1 MNCKNCN
8 TSLSKLINYCP
19 LCGAKIVKKRLTFK
33 NLSVDITEQF
43 LNIDNKFLKTFLH
56 LFTKPEL
63 VIDGFISGTRKKY
76 INVIQYFAVALTLV
90 GVQVFLMNNFFLD
103 AMELDNEFLKKAL
116 ENQSNQENNPFSSF
130 SFEDSNNYQSIIY
143 ILSVP
148 ISTISTWIAYYVIG
162 IRHYNFTEHLVIN
175 LYYSA
180 QIIIVSAVL
189 SILFLCFGL
198 DYLLISGVI
207 SVLTFGY
214 FFFVFKR
221 VFNSSFW
228 DSVLHFILIMV
239 AYFIIFI
246 TILLIVIAIVAVYAI
261 LNKDQLVHTV

>member
-33 NLSVDITEQF
+33 NITADISEQF
-43 LNIDNKFLKTFLH
+43 LNIDNKFLKTFIH
-56 LFTKPEL
+56 LFSKPES
-63 VIDGFISGTRKKY
+63 VINGFIDGTRKKY
-76 INVIQYFAVALTLV
+76 VNVIQYFAIALTLV
-90 GVQVFLMNNFFLD
+90 GVQVFLMKTFFKD
-103 AMELDNEFLKKAL
+103 AMEFDPSIFGSVANPEAQK
-116 ENQSNQENNPFSSF
+116 NNPFANF
-130 SFEDSNNYQSIIY
+130 DFEEINNFQSIIY

-148 ISTISTWIAYYVIG
+148 ISTIATWISYYILG

-180 QIIIVSAVL
+180 QIILITAIL

-198 DYLLISGVI
+198 DYLLISGGV

-214 FFFVFKR
+214 FFYVLKR
-221 VFNSSFW
+221 VFNSTFW
-228 DSVLHFILIMV
+228 DTALHFIVIMFAYLVLFVIIILI
-239 AYFIIFI
+239 AS
-246 TILLIVIAIVAVYAI
+246 IVGFLYV
-261 LNKDQLVHTV
+261 LMNKEQFTTTV

>member
-1 MNCKNCN
+1 MECKNCN

-33 NLSVDITEQF
+33 NLSADIAEQF
-43 LNIDNKFLKTFLH
+43 LNIDNKFLKTFIH

-63 VIDGFISGTRKKY
+63 IINGFIDGTRKKY

-90 GVQVFLMNNFFLD
+90 GIQVFLMNNFFLD
-103 AMELDNEFLKKAL
+103 ALQLDDSFFKGL
-116 ENQSNQENNPFSSF
+116 EKQSNSETNPFGSYN
-130 SFEDSNNYQSIIY
+130 FEEVNNFQSIIY
-143 ILSVP
+143 MLSVP
-148 ISTISTWIAYYVIG
+148 VSTIATWMAYYVIG

-180 QIIIVSAVL
+180 QIIIVTAVL

-198 DYLLISGVI
+198 DYLLISGII

-214 FFFVFKR
+214 FFYLLKR
-221 VFNSSFW
+221 VFNATLW
-228 DSVLHFILIMV
+228 DAVLQFILIMV
-239 AYFIIFI
+239 AYLVILIII
-246 TILLIVIAIVAVYAI
+246 MILVFIVAIIYAM
-261 LNKDQLVHTV
+261 LSKGQL

>member
-33 NLSVDITEQF
+33 NLSIDITEQF

-63 VIDGFISGTRKKY
+63 VINGFIDGTRKKY

-90 GVQVFLMNNFFLD
+90 GIQVFLMNNFFHDALQLD
-103 AMELDNEFLKKAL
+103 GGFFKDFEQ
-116 ENQSNQENNPFSSF
+116 QSNSKTNPFN
-130 SFEDSNNYQSIIY
+130 FEEMNNYQSLIY
-143 ILSVP
+143 TLSVP
-148 ISTISTWIAYYVIG
+148 VSTIATWIAYYVIG

-180 QIIIVSAVL
+180 QIIIVTAIL

-198 DYLLISGVI
+198 NYLLISGVI
-207 SVLTFGY
+207 SIFTFGY
-214 FFFVFKR
+214 FFYILKR
-221 VFNSSFW
+221 VFKSTLW
-228 DSVLHFILIMV
+228 DALMQFLLVMV
-239 AYFIIFI
+239 AYLVIFLI
-246 TILLIVIAIVAVYAI
+246 FMVIVIIIVVVFNI
-261 LNKDQLVHTV
+261 LNK